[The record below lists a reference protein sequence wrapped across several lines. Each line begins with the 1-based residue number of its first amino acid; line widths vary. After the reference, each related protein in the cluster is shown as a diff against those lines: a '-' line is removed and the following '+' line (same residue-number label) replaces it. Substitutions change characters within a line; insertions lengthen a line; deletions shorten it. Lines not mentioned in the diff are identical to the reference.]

1 MIAATPGS
9 DGVLRCSWG
18 NSAPEYPAYHDLE
31 WGFPVAD
38 DRLLFEKLCLE
49 GFQSGLSW
57 ITILRRR
64 PGFRAA
70 FFNFDIERV
79 ASMTEVDIERLLQ
92 DTGIIRHRGKIES
105 TINNASRALEL
116 AAEFG
121 SLGSFFWRYEPGADR
136 GASRNHDAGID
147 CNGQGSQAA
156 GFPVCRADHRLR
168 LHAGDGHRQRPRAGV
183 LVLHRLRGRSSR
195 LRQTG
200 MTRSKSQ
207 LAGRVF
213 LGSDRSRLGPPA
225 VLEYDRHQF
234 FHVGGIDAER
244 GGVVS
249 GLLDQFGFTIRRPQ
263 RETLDQ
269 P

>member
-136 GASRNHDAGID
+136 GPLETTTPESTAMAKDLKQRGFRFVGPTTAYAFMQAMGIVNDHVAECSSFTACEDAR
-147 CNGQGSQAA
+147 A
-156 GFPVCRADHRLR
+156 GFI
-168 LHAGDGHRQRPRAGV
+168 RP
-183 LVLHRLRGRSSR
+183 
-195 LRQTG
+195 
-200 MTRSKSQ
+200 
-207 LAGRVF
+207 
-213 LGSDRSRLGPPA
+213 
-225 VLEYDRHQF
+225 E
-234 FHVGGIDAER
+234 
-244 GGVVS
+244 
-249 GLLDQFGFTIRRPQ
+249 
-263 RETLDQ
+263 
-269 P
+269 

>member
-1 MIAATPGS
+1 MIVATPGS

-79 ASMTEVDIERLLQ
+79 ASMTQADIERLLQ

-136 GASRNHDAGID
+136 RPLETTTPESTAMARDLKQRGFRFVGPTTAYAFMQAMGIVNDHVVECSSFTACEDAR
-147 CNGQGSQAA
+147 A
-156 GFPVCRADHRLR
+156 GFI
-168 LHAGDGHRQRPRAGV
+168 RP
-183 LVLHRLRGRSSR
+183 
-195 LRQTG
+195 
-200 MTRSKSQ
+200 
-207 LAGRVF
+207 
-213 LGSDRSRLGPPA
+213 
-225 VLEYDRHQF
+225 E
-234 FHVGGIDAER
+234 
-244 GGVVS
+244 
-249 GLLDQFGFTIRRPQ
+249 
-263 RETLDQ
+263 
-269 P
+269 